1 MVNQRCEVAPRLKV
15 TFSLDEQTVQE
26 LAELSEKRQSPK
38 SRVVEDALRLL
49 VRAQIA
55 EELRRGYE
63 AMAENDRETAEANLP
78 AAAEVLE

>member
-1 MVNQRCEVAPRLKV
+1 MVNQRCEMASRLKV

-38 SRVVEDALRLL
+38 SRVVEDALKLL

-55 EELRRGYE
+55 EELKRGYE
-63 AMAENDRETAEANLP
+63 AMADEDRKTAEAHLP
-78 AAAEVLE
+78 ASAEVLD